1 PTAPRR
7 ARPPPVVAR
16 LPKSARVAQWIE
28 RLPPEQKLVG
38 SNPVA
43 GTERIPG
50 QRPVRPAD
58 RGLLVVAPMRAPAPR
73 RGGAGSGLAALAPV
87 AAAPERP
94 RGPGPAGPR
103 PCRRRPPSRPRHRC
117 RAARRRTRR

>member
-1 PTAPRR
+1 GCGPSHNLRPTAPRR

-28 RLPPEQKLVG
+28 RLPPEQKVVG

-58 RGLLVVAPMRAPAPR
+58 RGFLVVAPMRAPAPR
-73 RGGAGSGLAALAPV
+73 RGGAGSGLSALLAPQLQH
-87 AAAPERP
+87 PSQQLP
-94 RGPGPAGPR
+94 SGRGVLDPQ
-103 PCRRRPPSRPRHRC
+103 
-117 RAARRRTRR
+117 AR